1 MNPQIGLRFELRTM
15 ARDEL
20 KQPLQKRSLATR
32 LWQARPSAIV
42 TGYAIVL
49 LGFAG
54 GGGWLL
60 KQPMPFAGE
69 PVISLQIP
77 PIEKIQTAKVD
88 PSLEAPTPEVADI
101 ETAATDQA
109 PEPKPQKITKLD
121 NYVTI
126 ISNSR
131 QSLVKAPVAA
141 ITEDSPEGPLP
152 HIAIGGKKPSDIY
165 SKPVAMNTIH
175 SDAPKIVII
184 LGGMGLN
191 EKLTRRAISD
201 LPGEVTFA
209 FAPYGNA
216 LQAQVD
222 SARQNGHEVLLQLP
236 LEPVGF
242 PATNPGP
249 KTLLADADQATNE
262 EALHWHMSRF
272 QGYAGVINY
281 MGGRFLSAPP
291 AIKSLLIELK
301 RRGLSFFEDG
311 SLPLSATDQV
321 AGTLNMPVR
330 HGQGVIDVN
339 PDAQSITAALN
350 ALEEQA
356 HNGGV
361 AIGTG
366 SGLDV
371 TIDAVRD
378 WIKDAQ
384 SRGVII
390 VPASAAF
397 KGRMG

>member
-1 MNPQIGLRFELRTM
+1 M

-20 KQPLQKRSLATR
+20 KQPLQKRSLRTR

-42 TGYAIVL
+42 TGYAVVSL
-49 LGFAG
+49 SFAA

-69 PVISLQIP
+69 PLVSLQIA
-77 PIEKIQTAKVD
+77 PIEKIQTAKVE
-88 PSLEAPTPEVADI
+88 PVLEAPSPDMADI
-101 ETAATDQA
+101 QTAATDA
-109 PEPKPQKITKLD
+109 APEPEPKPQKITKLD
-121 NYVTI
+121 QYVTVV
-126 ISNSR
+126 SNSR

-141 ITEDSPEGPLP
+141 NTEDSPEGPLP
-152 HIAIGGKKPSDIY
+152 HIASSGKKPSEVY
-165 SKPVAMNTIH
+165 AKSVGMNTIH

-191 EKLTRRAISD
+191 EKLTRRAITD

-209 FAPYGNA
+209 FAPYGNS
-216 LQAQVD
+216 LQGQVD
-222 SARQNGHEVLLQLP
+222 SARQNGHEILLQLP

-281 MGGRFLSAPP
+281 MGGRYLSAPP
-291 AIKSLLIELK
+291 AIKTLLIELK
-301 RRGLSFFEDG
+301 RRGLWFFEDG

-321 AGTLNMPVR
+321 AGSLNMPVR
-330 HGQGVIDVN
+330 HGGGVIDVN
-339 PDAQSITAALN
+339 PDTQSITAALN

-356 HNGGV
+356 HDGGI

-390 VPASAAF
+390 VPATAAF
-397 KGRMG
+397 KGRLG

>member
-1 MNPQIGLRFELRTM
+1 MT
-15 ARDEL
+15 RDEL
-20 KQPLQKRSLATR
+20 KQPLRKRSLGTR

-42 TGYAIVL
+42 AAYAAVML
-49 LGFAG
+49 SFAG
-54 GGGWLL
+54 GGAWLL

-69 PVISLQIP
+69 PIVSLQIP
-77 PIEKIQTAKVD
+77 PVEKIETAKVE
-88 PSLEAPTPEVADI
+88 PVLEAPAPDVADV
-101 ETAATDQA
+101 ETASTDQA
-109 PEPKPQKITKLD
+109 PEPKPQKTAKLD
-121 NYVTI
+121 DHITV

-131 QSLVKAPVAA
+131 QALLKAPVAA
-141 ITEDSPEGPLP
+141 LVEDTPSGPLP
-152 HIAIGGKKPSDIY
+152 RIATSGKKPSDVY
-165 SKPVAMNTIH
+165 AKSVSMNTVH

-201 LPGEVTFA
+201 LPGEITFA
-209 FAPYGNA
+209 FAPYGNS

-222 SARQNGHEVLLQLP
+222 NARQNGHEILLQLP

-242 PATNPGP
+242 PASNPGP
-249 KTLLADADQATNE
+249 KTLLADADEATNE

-272 QGYAGVINY
+272 QGYSGVINY
-281 MGGRFLSAPP
+281 MGGRFLSAPT

-301 RRGLSFFEDG
+301 RRGIAFFEDG

-321 AGTLNMPVR
+321 AGKLNFSVR
-330 HGQGVIDVN
+330 RGQGVIDVN

-356 HNGGV
+356 QNGAI

-378 WIKDAQ
+378 WAKDAQ

-397 KGRMG
+397 KGRLG

>member
-1 MNPQIGLRFELRTM
+1 M

-20 KQPLQKRSLATR
+20 KQPLQKRSLGTR
-32 LWQARPSAIV
+32 LWQARPTAIV
-42 TGYAIVL
+42 VAYAAVFCS
-49 LGFAG
+49 FAG
-54 GGGWLL
+54 GGAWLL

-69 PVISLQIP
+69 PIISLQIP
-77 PIEKIQTAKVD
+77 PLEKVETAKVE
-88 PSLEAPTPEVADI
+88 PALEAPAPDVAEV
-101 ETAATDQA
+101 ETASTDQA
-109 PEPKPQKITKLD
+109 PESKPQKIAKLD
-121 NYVTI
+121 DHVTI

-131 QSLVKAPVAA
+131 QSLLKAPVAA
-141 ITEDSPEGPLP
+141 LVEDTPSGQLP
-152 HIAIGGKKPSDIY
+152 RIGSSGKKPSDVY
-165 SKPVAMNTIH
+165 AKPVSMNTVH

-209 FAPYGNA
+209 FAPYGNS

-222 SARQNGHEVLLQLP
+222 NARQNGHEILLQLP

-242 PATNPGP
+242 PASNPGP

-272 QGYAGVINY
+272 QGYSGVINY
-281 MGGRFLSAPP
+281 MGGRFLSAPT

-301 RRGLSFFEDG
+301 RRGIAFFEDG

-321 AGTLNMPVR
+321 AGSLNLPVR
-330 HGQGVIDVN
+330 RGQGVIDVN

-356 HNGGV
+356 QNGGI

-378 WIKDAQ
+378 WAKDAT

-397 KGRMG
+397 KGRLG